1 MKITQKII
9 HLDETESLAVSLPI
23 DYIAWERHTKQK
35 VSHLAN
41 GAGMEDLLF
50 LAWTTMTRTKETEM
64 TFDEWAATVQDVEV
78 LDADPKATK
87 KAR

>member
-1 MKITQKII
+1 MKITQKITHI
-9 HLDETESLAVSLPI
+9 DESESVAVSIPV
-23 DYIAWERHTKQK
+23 DYMAWERHTKQK

-50 LAWTTMTRTKETEM
+50 LAWTTLTRTKATDLA
-64 TFDEWAATVQDVEV
+64 FDEWAASVSEIEV
-78 LDADPKATK
+78 LEADPKATK